1 MNQKTTRR
9 EFLKSTAAI
18 PAGAAMAS
26 SAGLALAANEQEQQQ
41 AQIDYLSL
49 VLQKYTLTSETIRET
64 DITGFANRF
73 TQQHGVIAYRA
84 EFGGIPGEARLVKL
98 FVQNRHPGVIS
109 FEAAQ
114 AAKV

>member
-1 MNQKTTRR
+1 MNTNTTRR
-9 EFLKSTAAI
+9 DFLKSTAAI

-26 SAGLALAANEQEQQQ
+26 SAGLALAASEQEQQQ
-41 AQIDYLSL
+41 AQIEYLSL
-49 VLQKYTLTSETIRET
+49 VLQKYTLTSATVTAE
-64 DITGFANRF
+64 DIAGFATRF
-73 TQQHGVIAYRA
+73 TEQHGVVAYRA

-109 FEAAQ
+109 FAAAQ

>member
-9 EFLKSTAAI
+9 DFLKSTAAI

-26 SAGLALAANEQEQQQ
+26 SAGLALAANEPEQQQ
-41 AQIDYLSL
+41 AQIEYLSR
-49 VLQKYTLTSETIRET
+49 VLQKYTITSETVQPS
-64 DITGFANRF
+64 DIADFATRF
-73 TQQHGVIAYRA
+73 TQQHGVVAYRA
-84 EFGGIPGEARLVKL
+84 EFGDVPGHARLVKL

-109 FEAAQ
+109 YQAAA

>member
-9 EFLKSTAAI
+9 NFLKSTAAI

-26 SAGLALAANEQEQQQ
+26 SAGLALAANKQEQQQ
-41 AQIDYLSL
+41 AQIEYLSL
-49 VLQKYTLTSETIRET
+49 VLQKYTLTSETVQQS
-64 DITGFANRF
+64 DIADFATRF
-73 TQQHGVIAYRA
+73 TQQHGVVAYQA
-84 EFGGIPGEARLVKL
+84 EFGGVPGHARLVKL

-109 FEAAQ
+109 YQAAV